1 MKKAI
6 SIFKAA
12 FVWLPVLSAAA
23 MMLFTLVSVRT
34 FDRND
39 RSIFGHKA
47 YIVLTDSMATTD
59 GDAGKGYFS
68 AGDLV
73 LVKETDPQTLVA
85 GDIISYISTNA
96 DNFGQTV
103 THRIR
108 RLTTTANGKPG
119 FITYGTDTGTDDKAV
134 VTYDQIQG
142 KFVRSFAGVGRFF
155 QFLKTVPGYV
165 TCILLPFLLLLG
177 IQALHTLRLLREY
190 WLQQAA
196 LSRSLRETV

>member
-6 SIFKAA
+6 SIFKTA
-12 FVWLPVLSAAA
+12 FVWLLVLSAAA
-23 MMLFTLVSVRT
+23 MMLFTLISG
-34 FDRND
+34 ND
-39 RSIFGHKA
+39 RAIFGHKA

-73 LVKETDPQTLVA
+73 LVKETDPQTLVP

-108 RLTTTANGKPG
+108 RLTTTPGGKPG

-142 KFVRSFAGVGRFF
+142 KFVRSFAGAGRFF
-155 QFLKTVPGYV
+155 QFLKTVPGYFA
-165 TCILLPFLLLLG
+165 CILLPFLLLLG
-177 IQALHTLRLLREY
+177 IQAGSTLRLLRTY